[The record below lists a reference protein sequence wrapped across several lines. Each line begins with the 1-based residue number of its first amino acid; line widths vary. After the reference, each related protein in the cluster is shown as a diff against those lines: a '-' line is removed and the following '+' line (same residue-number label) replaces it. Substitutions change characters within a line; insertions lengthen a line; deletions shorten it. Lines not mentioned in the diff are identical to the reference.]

1 MTGSIVPGILWRT
14 KKDMERLSLSV
25 NWERGIMWYAVQVM
39 NGREEKVV
47 LQCNKLIEKEILQE
61 CFLPKT
67 ELRLALRRIPELTK
81 LLGDAAYPSALYH
94 EEVEF
99 LLRFGEREHIVAMS
113 QGYMEGDEVVVV
125 SGPMRGYEGQIKRIN
140 RHKRMAV
147 LNVHF
152 FGRDMD
158 VKVGLEI
165 IDRRPEKGGEEESD
179 APLKEEEGEEE

>member
-1 MTGSIVPGILWRT
+1 
-14 KKDMERLSLSV
+14 
-25 NWERGIMWYAVQVM
+25 MWYAVQVM

-67 ELRLALRRIPELTK
+67 EKMKKYKGQWHKEQALLFPGYVFMVSDMPEELRLALRRIPELTK

-165 IDRRPEKGGEEESD
+165 IDRRPEKGEGEKSD
-179 APLKEEEGEEE
+179 APLKEKEGEEE